1 MSSLPAAAP
10 ERGKVRDRSKDCRRR
25 KALRFAA
32 LFIGFG
38 NGFRLPLYYFD
49 VETTGDDPQQD
60 RIVTVQYQALADDLT
75 PTGLFQ
81 VIAEWEWGEKQVIQ
95 MVLAKGVLEPTWD
108 FVPLGNRLRFDLTFL
123 IERATK
129 WKLIDWD
136 MAKLKYFW
144 FTKPYLDLAPV
155 LVMLNSFADK
165 ESGARVPKMYREG
178 LFPEIIDYVTRER
191 DAALDLLKESR
202 EVIGD
207 LGDRRRRP
215 VHKGEAK
222 P

>member
-1 MSSLPAAAP
+1 MAHFGQRARAELIGRSEEKKSPAVKQSAWVRNPIDAFILNGLEAAELNPAP
-10 ERGKVRDRSKDCRRR
+10 EADRATLIR
-25 KALRFAA
+25 
-32 LFIGFG
+32 
-38 NGFRLPLYYFD
+38 
-49 VETTGDDPQQD
+49 
-60 RIVTVQYQALADDLT
+60 
-75 PTGLFQ
+75 
-81 VIAEWEWGEKQVIQ
+81 
-95 MVLAKGVLEPTWD
+95 
-108 FVPLGNRLRFDLTFL
+108 RLRFDLTFL

-155 LVMLNSFADK
+155 LVMLNRGTFTGSSLHSFADK